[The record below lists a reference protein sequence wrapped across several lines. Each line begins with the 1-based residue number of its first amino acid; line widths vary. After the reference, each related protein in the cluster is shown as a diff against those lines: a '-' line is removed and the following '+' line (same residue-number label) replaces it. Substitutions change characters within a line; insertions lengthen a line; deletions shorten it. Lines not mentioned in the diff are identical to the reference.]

1 MISKYPDF
9 TEGKPLTVSAPW
21 FKNCTPSNIR
31 LDAVAAYY
39 DSMEY
44 YDVVRHYLIKMSNC
58 PYYKSATHNGYL
70 PKGAFA
76 ILPYYGRFGEGWI
89 IATPHSHD
97 KVNFDYHIRKVAK

>member
-1 MISKYPDF
+1 MNYELPIEHKTP
-9 TEGKPLTVSAPW
+9 TTAAPW
-21 FKNCTPSNIR
+21 FKNCTPQNIR
-31 LDAVAAYY
+31 AADKTAYY

-44 YDVVRHYLIKMSNC
+44 YDVVRHYIINMSNC

-76 ILPYYGRFGEGWI
+76 ILPYYGRYGEGWI

-97 KVNFDYHIRKVAK
+97 KVNFDYHIRKAAK